1 MPEFNQ
7 AFIKAYQTRPRSAAS
22 DAPEGSPASGAA
34 PTPHLDLAPQAP
46 IEAVSTTLPTLP
58 TPAQATPSSPQ
69 ATRQP
74 VFRLE
79 SAASV
84 PAPHLRFP
92 LVGGSGKKRP
102 DGEIA
107 PAPVETPASA
117 APPAASGLSPVAI
130 PAPLP
135 FDLPSP
141 WAAPQAVVEALATS
155 VTQPPLNM
163 TTWDEL
169 LASSPLTSLV
179 ETAPA
184 TPALPTPAPAPTH
197 KPLSEFSA
205 PPKVEAF
212 RPALEVPYFLW
223 PEICRTIVAERG
235 EHLAGLWAAL
245 SKLGDGARIAITS
258 RERGEGRTTL
268 VASLA
273 AYLAQQRTTC
283 CLIDAD
289 FARPQLARRLGV
301 QPQVGWEEVLTG
313 QVPLTEALVE
323 SERDRCALL
332 PLANP
337 QPADVQLLSKL
348 EAAVDL
354 GVLGE
359 YYSLV
364 LIDAGP
370 WEGLSALALQSLCR
384 QGAIDA
390 LLIVADRR
398 RPADD
403 LATLADDLQ
412 ATGVG
417 MVGIV
422 ENFTSASAAT
432 AR

>member
-7 AFIKAYQTRPRSAAS
+7 AFIKAFQQRPRSPAGGAPAPHHELTPPVEVASDVPAAS
-22 DAPEGSPASGAA
+22 EARPEAPR
-34 PTPHLDLAPQAP
+34 
-46 IEAVSTTLPTLP
+46 
-58 TPAQATPSSPQ
+58 TPAQPI
-69 ATRQP
+69 
-74 VFRLE
+74 FRLE
-79 SAASV
+79 PATAV

-92 LVGGSGKKRP
+92 LVGNSGKKRA
-102 DGEIA
+102 EESA
-107 PAPVETPASA
+107 PSESTLPTEAPPIEAAPRLANEPSALPVVEPPATAMPPSAAEPTPAS
-117 APPAASGLSPVAI
+117 PSSGST
-130 PAPLP
+130 
-135 FDLPSP
+135 DHR
-141 WAAPQAVVEALATS
+141 VEST
-155 VTQPPLNM
+155 P
-163 TTWDEL
+163 WDEL
-169 LASSPLTSLV
+169 LTVANAV
-179 ETAPA
+179 ADQQRPA
-184 TPALPTPAPAPTH
+184 AAVR
-197 KPLSEFSA
+197 PLSDFAS
-205 PPKVEAF
+205 PPKVETF

-223 PEICRTIVAERG
+223 PEICRTIVAGRG
-235 EHLAGLWAAL
+235 EHLARLSQTLAA
-245 SKLGDGARIAITS
+245 LGDGARVAITS

-273 AYLAQQRTTC
+273 AYLAQHGTTC

-323 SERDRCALL
+323 SGRDRCALL

-337 QPADVQLLSKL
+337 QPSDVQLLGKL

-364 LIDAGP
+364 LLDAGP
-370 WEGLSALALQSLCR
+370 WEGSSAVAMQTLCR

-398 RPADD
+398 RPDHD

-417 MVGIV
+417 LVGIV
-422 ENFTSASAAT
+422 ENFTSACGGTGVS
-432 AR
+432 

>member
-7 AFIKAYQTRPRSAAS
+7 AFIKAFQQRPRPAAGG
-22 DAPEGSPASGAA
+22 APA
-34 PTPHLDLAPQAP
+34 PHHELAPQPPGAT
-46 IEAVSTTLPTLP
+46 ET
-58 TPAQATPSSPQ
+58 TPAAPAPPAEAPRAS
-69 ATRQP
+69 AQP

-79 SAASV
+79 QATAV

-92 LVGGSGKKRP
+92 LVGKKRGDEAATQP
-102 DGEIA
+102 PPPE
-107 PAPVETPASA
+107 SA
-117 APPAASGLSPVAI
+117 APETAAASPQAI
-130 PAPLP
+130 KPLP
-135 FDLPSP
+135 
-141 WAAPQAVVEALATS
+141 E
-155 VTQPPLNM
+155 N
-163 TTWDEL
+163 
-169 LASSPLTSLV
+169 
-179 ETAPA
+179 PA
-184 TPALPTPAPAPTH
+184 TPPNPQPPQREAAVATAWAEMSAATAAHENTVSWSELLGSSQPEAPPAPAPT
-197 KPLSEFSA
+197 KPLSTFAA
-205 PPKVEAF
+205 PPKVEMF

-235 EHLAGLWAAL
+235 EHLARLAQTLG
-245 SKLGDGARIAITS
+245 KLGDGARVAITS

-273 AYLAQQRTTC
+273 AYLAQQGTTC

-323 SERDRCALL
+323 SGRDRCALL

-337 QPADVQLLSKL
+337 QPNDVQLLAKL

-370 WEGLSALALQSLCR
+370 WEGLSALALQTLCR
-384 QGAIDA
+384 QGAIEA
-390 LLIVADRR
+390 LLAVADRR
-398 RPADD
+398 RPAHD
-403 LATLADDLQ
+403 LATLTDDLQ

-417 MVGIV
+417 LVGIV
-422 ENFTSASAAT
+422 ENFTSAMGGAGS
-432 AR
+432 R

>member
-7 AFIKAYQTRPRSAAS
+7 AFIKAFQQRPRPAAGG
-22 DAPEGSPASGAA
+22 APAPHHELAPQPTQATGAA
-34 PTPHLDLAPQAP
+34 PAAPAAPAETPRAPA
-46 IEAVSTTLPTLP
+46 
-58 TPAQATPSSPQ
+58 
-69 ATRQP
+69 QP

-79 SAASV
+79 QATAV

-92 LVGGSGKKRP
+92 LVGKKRG
-102 DGEIA
+102 DE
-107 PAPVETPASA
+107 PAAQPLHPEGSADEVVAASSQAIGPLPEKPATPATPQPQPEAAVATAWAEMSA
-117 APPAASGLSPVAI
+117 TAAAHENTVSWS
-130 PAPLP
+130 
-135 FDLPSP
+135 
-141 WAAPQAVVEALATS
+141 
-155 VTQPPLNM
+155 
-163 TTWDEL
+163 EL
-169 LASSPLTSLV
+169 LASSQTQP
-179 ETAPA
+179 P
-184 TPALPTPAPAPTH
+184 PALAQA
-197 KPLSEFSA
+197 KPLSAFA
-205 PPKVEAF
+205 AAPKVEVF

-235 EHLAGLWAAL
+235 EHLARLAQTLG
-245 SKLGDGARIAITS
+245 KLGDGARVAITS

-273 AYLAQQRTTC
+273 AYLAQQGTTC

-323 SERDRCALL
+323 SGRDRCALL

-337 QPADVQLLSKL
+337 QPSDVQLLAKL

-370 WEGLSALALQSLCR
+370 WEGLSALALQTLCR

-390 LLIVADRR
+390 LLAVSDRR
-398 RPADD
+398 RPAHD
-403 LATLADDLQ
+403 LATLTDDLQ

-417 MVGIV
+417 LVGIV
-422 ENFTSASAAT
+422 ENFTSAMGSAGP
-432 AR
+432 R

>member
-7 AFIKAYQTRPRSAAS
+7 AFIKAFQQRPRPAAGG
-22 DAPEGSPASGAA
+22 APA
-34 PTPHLDLAPQAP
+34 PHHELAPQ
-46 IEAVSTTLPTLP
+46 PT
-58 TPAQATPSSPQ
+58 QATDAAPAAP
-69 ATRQP
+69 AAPAETPRAPAQP

-79 SAASV
+79 QATAV

-92 LVGGSGKKRP
+92 LVGKKRG
-102 DGEIA
+102 DE
-107 PAPVETPASA
+107 PATQPLHPEGATDEVTAASSQTTKPLPETSA
-117 APPAASGLSPVAI
+117 APQHPQPPQPAAA
-130 PAPLP
+130 AATA
-135 FDLPSP
+135 
-141 WAAPQAVVEALATS
+141 WAEMSATAAAHENTVSWSELLATS
-155 VTQPPLNM
+155 QAAAPP
-163 TTWDEL
+163 
-169 LASSPLTSLV
+169 SP
-179 ETAPA
+179 AQA
-184 TPALPTPAPAPTH
+184 
-197 KPLSEFSA
+197 KPLSAFA
-205 PPKVEAF
+205 VAPKVEVF

-235 EHLAGLWAAL
+235 EHLARLAQTLG
-245 SKLGDGARIAITS
+245 KLGDGARVAITS

-273 AYLAQQRTTC
+273 AYLAQQGTTC

-323 SERDRCALL
+323 SGRDRCALL

-337 QPADVQLLSKL
+337 QPSDVQLLAKL

-370 WEGLSALALQSLCR
+370 WEGLSALALQTLCR

-390 LLIVADRR
+390 LLAVSDRR
-398 RPADD
+398 RPAHD
-403 LATLADDLQ
+403 LATLTDDLQ

-417 MVGIV
+417 LVGIV
-422 ENFTSASAAT
+422 ENFTSAMGSAGP
-432 AR
+432 R

>member
-7 AFIKAYQTRPRSAAS
+7 AFIKAFQQRPRPAAGG
-22 DAPEGSPASGAA
+22 APA
-34 PTPHLDLAPQAP
+34 PHHELAPQ
-46 IEAVSTTLPTLP
+46 
-58 TPAQATPSSPQ
+58 PAQATDAAPAAP
-69 ATRQP
+69 AAPAEPPRAPAQP

-79 SAASV
+79 QATAV

-92 LVGGSGKKRP
+92 LVGKKRGDEP
-102 DGEIA
+102 TTQPLPAEDRQPEAAAVPA
-107 PAPVETPASA
+107 PATKPLPENASSPQPPPPEASVATAWAEMSATAAAHENTVSWSELLATSQAA
-117 APPAASGLSPVAI
+117 APPA
-130 PAPLP
+130 PA
-135 FDLPSP
+135 
-141 WAAPQAVVEALATS
+141 QA
-155 VTQPPLNM
+155 
-163 TTWDEL
+163 
-169 LASSPLTSLV
+169 
-179 ETAPA
+179 
-184 TPALPTPAPAPTH
+184 
-197 KPLSEFSA
+197 KPLSAFA
-205 PPKVEAF
+205 AAPKVEVF

-235 EHLAGLWAAL
+235 EHLARLAQTLG
-245 SKLGDGARIAITS
+245 KLGDGARVAITS

-273 AYLAQQRTTC
+273 AYLAQQGTTC

-323 SERDRCALL
+323 SGRDRCALL

-337 QPADVQLLSKL
+337 QPSDVQLLAKL

-370 WEGLSALALQSLCR
+370 WEGLSALALQTLCR

-390 LLIVADRR
+390 LLAVSDRR
-398 RPADD
+398 RPAHD
-403 LATLADDLQ
+403 LATLTDDLQ

-417 MVGIV
+417 LVGIV
-422 ENFTSASAAT
+422 ENFTSAMGSAGP
-432 AR
+432 R

>member
-7 AFIKAYQTRPRSAAS
+7 AFIKAFQQRPRPAAGG
-22 DAPEGSPASGAA
+22 APA
-34 PTPHLDLAPQAP
+34 PHHELAPQLTQA
-46 IEAVSTTLPTLP
+46 AG
-58 TPAQATPSSPQ
+58 ATPTAP
-69 ATRQP
+69 AAPVEAPRAPAQP

-79 SAASV
+79 QATAV

-92 LVGGSGKKRP
+92 LVGKKR
-102 DGEIA
+102 DGESPTQPLPSESTTPDVA
-107 PAPVETPASA
+107 AASPQATRPLSETSA
-117 APPAASGLSPVAI
+117 APQRPEPPEPEASVATAWAEMSATAAAHENTVSWS
-130 PAPLP
+130 
-135 FDLPSP
+135 
-141 WAAPQAVVEALATS
+141 
-155 VTQPPLNM
+155 
-163 TTWDEL
+163 EL
-169 LASSPLTSLV
+169 LASSQT
-179 ETAPA
+179 EAP
-184 TPALPTPAPAPTH
+184 PAPAQA
-197 KPLSEFSA
+197 KPLSAFA
-205 PPKVEAF
+205 AAPKVEVF

-235 EHLAGLWAAL
+235 EHLARLAQTLGT
-245 SKLGDGARIAITS
+245 LGDGARVAITS

-273 AYLAQQRTTC
+273 AYLAQQGTTC

-323 SERDRCALL
+323 SGRDRCALL

-337 QPADVQLLSKL
+337 QPSDVQLLAKL

-370 WEGLSALALQSLCR
+370 WEGPSALALQTLCR

-390 LLIVADRR
+390 LLAVADRR
-398 RPADD
+398 RPAHD
-403 LATLADDLQ
+403 LATLTDDLQ

-417 MVGIV
+417 LVGVV
-422 ENFTSASAAT
+422 ENFTSAMGSAGP
-432 AR
+432 R